1 MEKVTLTITSAEA
14 MHAAPTNTE
23 GSGGGEMSFAELFE
37 QSLKEDKFREG
48 EVVRGTVM
56 KIAGE
61 QVIVDIGYK
70 SEGTINLEEFRE
82 ARGDMAVKPGD
93 EIDVM
98 IESTENDAGQVV
110 LSKHKA

>member
-1 MEKVTLTITSAEA
+1 MKNPLVITSAETL
-14 MHAAPTNTE
+14 HTQPTTS
-23 GSGGGEMSFAELFE
+23 GSGGEMSFAELFE

-61 QVIVDIGYK
+61 QVVVDIGYK
-70 SEGTINLEEFRE
+70 SEGQISLDEFRDGKGE
-82 ARGDMAVKPGD
+82 ITVKAGD

-98 IESTENDAGQVV
+98 IESPRTSSARWC
-110 LSKHKA
+110 SRSTRPT